1 MNRNFMVS
9 DFPLVSICFPTYNRE
24 KHVLEAIE
32 SIRGQSY
39 KNIEIIIVDNDSK
52 DKTFEIIEKN
62 YQHVSN
68 VHIYKNDSTIT
79 IARNWNRCIDFAN
92 GELIGIFHSDDVY
105 HVNIVQ
111 ESVSMFNEY
120 PEIGMTS
127 TYGNKIDMHGV
138 VIDDYKIPK
147 SLIDIPTIKLDDLF
161 KEILQKDNVI
171 MTPSVIV
178 KKDVYDQLGK
188 FPTTLAQSM
197 DYDLWLQI
205 SEKYPIK
212 LINKKLMSW
221 REHESQESS
230 DYRNYEKIPE
240 MISVYERWNDKYNN
254 KYSKYLNKF
263 ITKILFYNSTKLNTL
278 GEFEKSINVL
288 KYLKNYVSN
297 ITLDGKAK
305 ISILI
310 LLNKFSIK
318 VNLKLFKRIRN
329 LFY

>member
-1 MNRNFMVS
+1 MLVDN
-9 DFPLVSICFPTYNRE
+9 PLVSICIPTFNRE
-24 KHVLEAIE
+24 KHILESIE
-32 SIRGQSY
+32 SIRKQSY
-39 KNIEIIIVDNDSK
+39 KNLEIIIVDNDSQ
-52 DKTFEIIEKN
+52 DKTYEMIKEN
-62 YQHVSN
+62 YQHVTN
-68 VHIYKNDSTIT
+68 IHVYKNDSNIGS
-79 IARNWNRCIDFAN
+79 ARNFNRCIDLAN

-105 HVNIVQ
+105 HINIVQ
-111 ESVSMFNEY
+111 ESVSMFKEY

-127 TYGNKIDMHGV
+127 TYGNKIDIHGV
-138 VIDDYKIPK
+138 VIDDYEIPK
-147 SLIDIPTIKLDDLF
+147 SLIDFPTIKFNDLF
-161 KEILQKDNVI
+161 KAILQKDNVI
-171 MTPSVIV
+171 MSPSVIV

-188 FPTTLAQSM
+188 FPTTFNFTY
-197 DYDLWLQI
+197 DYDHWLQI

-221 REHESQESS
+221 REHEAQESS
-230 DYRNYEKIPE
+230 DIRNYEKIPE

-263 ITKILFYNSTKLNTL
+263 ITKILFYNSTKLNSL

-288 KYLKNYVSN
+288 KVLKNYVSN

-318 VNLKLFKRIRN
+318 VNLKLFKPIRS